1 MNRMLIIIKLQLIKI
16 KIQIY
21 KLIINILKKYKIQ
34 IYNKIYFLN

>member
-34 IYNKIYFLN
+34 IYNKINFFN

>member
-34 IYNKIYFLN
+34 IYNKIHFFN

>member
-34 IYNKIYFLN
+34 IYNKI

>member
-34 IYNKIYFLN
+34 IYNKIYFFN